1 MAESKLPPHSL
12 EAEQSVLGGLML
24 AEDAWDE
31 IAGRLSE
38 EDFYREDHRLLF
50 RGLADLA
57 DTGQPR
63 DVVTLTEW
71 LRSRDLLD
79 KAGGA
84 TYIGNLAAD
93 TPSAANIRAYAE
105 IVRERSVTRQ
115 LIGAGTAIT
124 ELGFTA
130 EGRSASDILD
140 EAEKRIFAIAERGR
154 SGGTAVAGLG
164 DLLTRAV
171 ERIEYLYENQGKFTG
186 LATGLN
192 KFDELT
198 NGLQP
203 SDLII
208 VAGRPSMG
216 KCLAHDAEITL
227 ADGSVATIEEIV
239 RRREARL
246 GTLRDDLKLDWVEPS
261 DYVDDGHKPV
271 FEVVTRLGRRIET
284 TLTHPFL
291 TLEGWKSLSEIQ
303 PGDYVAVPR
312 HLPVFGSRTMRASE
326 IKLLAYLIGDGGL
339 TGTTPMF
346 TTTNARVRE
355 DFAAAVEAFGGVRVN
370 PVKPSWRA
378 PSWAV
383 VTEHAATSGI
393 RAEFAANLDRLI
405 AGSGRPA
412 RGLAAEVGVSPNTVT
427 YWRQGRNVPDAGTLA
442 RLAEVLEVDPDDLA
456 PDAGNGAR
464 RSRPKPVRQWLAEL
478 GIYGVDAHG
487 KHIPNPVFELTREQL
502 ALFLN
507 RLFATDGWASVWASG
522 QSQIGYASVSER
534 LARQVQHLL
543 LRFGVIAKL
552 RQRWVRY
559 GDARRPSWQLDITHA
574 ESIRR
579 FIEEIGIHGK
589 EESLAAVAKAV
600 GSRRCQSNTDL
611 VPVGV
616 WRLLERA
623 KGDISWNELARRAGI
638 PDSNIHAHRRALSRR
653 RLTKLALALQS
664 RELLQLADSDVYWD
678 RVESV
683 TPLGEKQVYDL
694 TVPGTHNFIA
704 NDICVHNT
712 SFSMNIV
719 ENVAIKERVPVAVF
733 SMEMSAEQLVMRMI
747 SSWGRVDQGR
757 LRSGQL
763 DDEDWPRITSAIA
776 IMNENAKLFVDD
788 TPALSPTEL
797 RARARRL
804 KREHD
809 IGLIVVDYLQLMQVP
824 GTRENRTNE
833 ISEISRNLKA
843 LAKELDVPVIALSQL
858 NRSVEQRD
866 NKRPRMS
873 DLRESG
879 GIEQDADVIVF
890 IYRDEVYNEDSD
902 DKGVAE
908 IIIGKQRNG
917 PLGTCRTAFL
927 GHFTRFENLQDHYDD
942 DLEPI
947 GG

>member
-12 EAEQSVLGGLML
+12 EAEQAVLGGLML
-24 AEDAWDE
+24 SEDAWDE

-63 DVVTLTEW
+63 DVVTVSEW
-71 LRSRDLLD
+71 LRARDLLD

-84 TYIGNLAAD
+84 TYVGNLAAD
-93 TPSAANIRAYAE
+93 TPSAANIRAYAD
-105 IVRERSVTRQ
+105 IVRERSVMRE

-130 EGRSASDILD
+130 EGRSASDLLD
-140 EAEKRIFAIAERGR
+140 DAEKRIFAIAERGR
-154 SGGTAVAGLG
+154 RGGAAVTGLS

-198 NGLQP
+198 NGLQK

-216 KCLAHDAEITL
+216 K
-227 ADGSVATIEEIV
+227 
-239 RRREARL
+239 
-246 GTLRDDLKLDWVEPS
+246 
-261 DYVDDGHKPV
+261 
-271 FEVVTRLGRRIET
+271 
-284 TLTHPFL
+284 
-291 TLEGWKSLSEIQ
+291 
-303 PGDYVAVPR
+303 
-312 HLPVFGSRTMRASE
+312 
-326 IKLLAYLIGDGGL
+326 
-339 TGTTPMF
+339 
-346 TTTNARVRE
+346 
-355 DFAAAVEAFGGVRVN
+355 
-370 PVKPSWRA
+370 
-378 PSWAV
+378 
-383 VTEHAATSGI
+383 
-393 RAEFAANLDRLI
+393 
-405 AGSGRPA
+405 
-412 RGLAAEVGVSPNTVT
+412 
-427 YWRQGRNVPDAGTLA
+427 
-442 RLAEVLEVDPDDLA
+442 
-456 PDAGNGAR
+456 
-464 RSRPKPVRQWLAEL
+464 
-478 GIYGVDAHG
+478 
-487 KHIPNPVFELTREQL
+487 
-502 ALFLN
+502 
-507 RLFATDGWASVWASG
+507 
-522 QSQIGYASVSER
+522 
-534 LARQVQHLL
+534 
-543 LRFGVIAKL
+543 
-552 RQRWVRY
+552 
-559 GDARRPSWQLDITHA
+559 
-574 ESIRR
+574 
-579 FIEEIGIHGK
+579 
-589 EESLAAVAKAV
+589 
-600 GSRRCQSNTDL
+600 
-611 VPVGV
+611 
-616 WRLLERA
+616 
-623 KGDISWNELARRAGI
+623 
-638 PDSNIHAHRRALSRR
+638 
-653 RLTKLALALQS
+653 
-664 RELLQLADSDVYWD
+664 
-678 RVESV
+678 
-683 TPLGEKQVYDL
+683 
-694 TVPGTHNFIA
+694 
-704 NDICVHNT
+704 T
-712 SFSMNIV
+712 SFAMNIV
-719 ENVAIKERVPVAVF
+719 ENVAIRERSPVAVF

-757 LRSGQL
+757 LRSGHL
-763 DDEDWPRITSAIA
+763 DDEDWPRITSAIS

-809 IGLIVVDYLQLMQVP
+809 IGLVVVDYLQLMQVP

-927 GHFTRFENLQDHYDD
+927 GHFTRFENLQDSYD
-942 DLEPI
+942 DLEPL
-947 GG
+947 G